1 MKLNGELTDSLNFY
15 MGHEPHD
22 LIAKYGSPLYVYN
35 ERIFREKCRDFKHLC
50 KYPKFVVNYA
60 IKANSNL
67 TLLKIAKQ
75 EGLRAEVTSIGEIEL
90 LLAAEYDACD
100 IFFITNN
107 ATTAEMQYAIDKG
120 ITFSADSLSQL
131 DRYGRLNFGGKVA
144 ARFNPGIGSG
154 HHQGVVTGGEET
166 KFGINESEIP
176 QVKEILAKHNLTL
189 IGINQHIGSYILD
202 IKIFIDSVKR
212 MLNIAANFDTL
223 EFIDLGGGF
232 GIPYHKQEGERP
244 LDIAALG
251 TALCEFMGDFSAKYG
266 KQLTFMVEPGRYI
279 AAESG
284 VLLGNVTAIKYNAAK
299 YIGTDL
305 GFNVLMRPLLYDA
318 YHGIEVY
325 RNTTEE
331 TANTAQPPFPIK
343 NEIVHIVGNICE
355 SGDYIAKNRNLPIIQ
370 EGDVL
375 GVLDVGAYGF
385 SMTSQ
390 YNQRLRP
397 AEILIREDGAI
408 QVIRRRDSYADL
420 LRNMRVD

>member
-1 MKLNGELTDSLNFY
+1 MKLNGEVTDSLNFY
-15 MGHEPHD
+15 MGHEPHN
-22 LIAKYGSPLYVYN
+22 LIKEYGSPLYVYN
-35 ERIFREKCRDFKHLC
+35 ERIFRKNCQNFKHLC
-50 KYPKFVVNYA
+50 KYPNFVVNYA

-67 TLLKIAKQ
+67 TLLNIARE
-75 EGLRAEVTSIGEIEL
+75 EGLHAEVTSIGEIEL
-90 LLAAEYDACD
+90 LLAANYKTSD

-107 ATTAEMQYAIDKG
+107 ASSEDMLYAIDKN
-120 ITFSADSLSQL
+120 IMFSVDSLSQL
-131 DRYGRLNFGGKVA
+131 DRYGRLNPGGKVA
-144 ARFNPGIGSG
+144 ARFNPGVGSG
-154 HHQGVVTGGEET
+154 HHQKVVTGGNST
-166 KFGINESEIP
+166 KFGINETEIS
-176 QVKEILAKHNLTL
+176 QVKEILAKHNLKL

-202 IKIFIDSVKR
+202 IKIFIESVQR
-212 MLNIAANFDTL
+212 MLNIAKNFDNL

-251 TALCEFMGDFSAKYG
+251 LELCGFMHNFSQVYG

-284 VLLGNVTAIKYNAAK
+284 ILLGSVNAIKTNGDNK

-325 RNTTEE
+325 RENLETVENSEKIPKTTE
-331 TANTAQPPFPIK
+331 T
-343 NEIVHIVGNICE
+343 VHIVGNICE
-355 SGDYIAKNRNLPIIQ
+355 SGDYIAKNRNLPIIN

-385 SMTSQ
+385 SMSSQ

-397 AEILIREDGAI
+397 AEILIKEDGS
-408 QVIRRRDSYADL
+408 VVLIRRRDSYKDL
-420 LRNMRVD
+420 LNNMIFA